1 MARYELRLY
10 MKNGCGQA
18 LLGDVA
24 AIDAP
29 DETAALTEA
38 RRRVHE
44 LPKHCLGALY
54 DAAGAE
60 IWTGEAPGAR

>member
-1 MARYELRLY
+1 MARYEFRLY

-18 LLGDVA
+18 LLGDVS

-29 DETAALTEA
+29 DESAAMSEA
-38 RRRVHE
+38 RRRVRE
-44 LPKHCLGALY
+44 LPKHCVGALY

-60 IWTGEAPGAR
+60 IWTGDAPAAH

>member
-24 AIDAP
+24 VIEAS
-29 DETAALTEA
+29 DETAAVSEA
-38 RRRVHE
+38 RRRVQD
-44 LPKHCLGALY
+44 LPKHCVGALY

-60 IWTGEAPGAR
+60 IWTGDAPGPR

>member
-1 MARYELRLY
+1 MARYEFRLY

-18 LLGDVA
+18 LLGDVS

-29 DETAALTEA
+29 DESAALSEA
-38 RRRVHE
+38 RRRVRE
-44 LPKHCLGALY
+44 LPKHCIGALY

-60 IWTGEAPGAR
+60 IWSEDAPGAR

>member
-1 MARYELRLY
+1 MARYEFRLY

-18 LLGDVA
+18 LLGDVS

-29 DETAALTEA
+29 DETAALSEA
-38 RRRVHE
+38 RRRVQD
-44 LPKHCLGALY
+44 LPKHCAGALY

-60 IWTGEAPGAR
+60 IWTGDAPGAR

>member
-1 MARYELRLY
+1 MARYEFRLY

-24 AIDAP
+24 AIEAA
-29 DETAALTEA
+29 DETAALSEA
-38 RRRVHE
+38 RRRVRE
-44 LPKHCLGALY
+44 LPKHCAGALY

-60 IWTGEAPGAR
+60 IWSGDAPDAR

>member
-24 AIDAP
+24 ALEAP
-29 DETAALTEA
+29 DETAAVSEA
-38 RRRVHE
+38 RRRVRE
-44 LPKHCLGALY
+44 LPKHCAGALH
-54 DAAGAE
+54 DPAGAE
-60 IWTGEAPGAR
+60 IWTGDAPA